1 MSGTALRRALVAGL
15 VALVAVLPAVA
26 PAYQVTLMNY
36 IGLGSLVALG
46 LVLLTGI
53 GGLTS
58 FGQAAFTGMGAYT
71 TGYLTA
77 VHGVSPW
84 LGLLAGLAVCGA
96 SAYFLGLVTLR
107 LQGHYL
113 ALSTI
118 AWSLSLFYLV
128 GTFEALGGRNG
139 LTGVPAVSVFGLVL
153 DDPRRFAYLIWTA
166 VGLGLLSVHNLL
178 GSRPGRA
185 IRALR
190 ARGTMAEAFGIDTT
204 EMRRAIFIQAALL
217 AGLSGWLFAH
227 LVRFVSPT
235 PFGVNASIEA
245 LFMAVLGG
253 ASSIWGAVVGATV
266 ITLLRDRLEDLVS
279 ALIGV
284 SGAVEVVAFGLV
296 MVLLLQRARIGIVP
310 FLARL
315 LPPPEPL
322 AIPQNAAPLPRRAH
336 PGGDRPILTTEGAT
350 KRFGGLVAVNGVSFT
365 LDAGEILGV
374 IGPNGAGKSTL
385 FNLVTGVLPADV
397 GRITFAGVRIE
408 GRPSREIAAL
418 GMARTFQ
425 HVQLRATMSVLEN
438 VALGAHL
445 RGRQGI
451 IPAILRLD
459 RAQEASLLAEAARQV
474 ERVGLGAHLH
484 APAGSLALGQ
494 QRIVE
499 IARAL
504 AADPLVLLLDEPA
517 AGLRFQEKRTLA
529 AVLRQLRAEGM
540 SILIVEHDMDFVM
553 NLVDRLVVMDFGTRI
568 AEGRPAEVQVDPRV
582 REAYLGVAA

>member
-1 MSGTALRRALVAGL
+1 
-15 VALVAVLPAVA
+15 
-26 PAYQVTLMNY
+26 
-36 IGLGSLVALG
+36 
-46 LVLLTGI
+46 
-53 GGLTS
+53 
-58 FGQAAFTGMGAYT
+58 
-71 TGYLTA
+71 
-77 VHGVSPW
+77 
-84 LGLLAGLAVCGA
+84 
-96 SAYFLGLVTLR
+96 
-107 LQGHYL
+107 
-113 ALSTI
+113 
-118 AWSLSLFYLV
+118 
-128 GTFEALGGRNG
+128 
-139 LTGVPAVSVFGLVL
+139 
-153 DDPRRFAYLIWTA
+153 
-166 VGLGLLSVHNLL
+166 
-178 GSRPGRA
+178 
-185 IRALR
+185 
-190 ARGTMAEAFGIDTT
+190 
-204 EMRRAIFIQAALL
+204 
-217 AGLSGWLFAH
+217 
-227 LVRFVSPT
+227 
-235 PFGVNASIEA
+235 
-245 LFMAVLGG
+245 
-253 ASSIWGAVVGATV
+253 
-266 ITLLRDRLEDLVS
+266 
-279 ALIGV
+279 
-284 SGAVEVVAFGLV
+284 
-296 MVLLLQRARIGIVP
+296 
-310 FLARL
+310 
-315 LPPPEPL
+315 
-322 AIPQNAAPLPRRAH
+322 
-336 PGGDRPILTTEGAT
+336 
-350 KRFGGLVAVNGVSFT
+350 VNGVSFT

-385 FNLVTGVLPADV
+385 FNLVTGVLPADA
-397 GRITFAGVRIE
+397 GRITFASVRIE

-459 RAQEASLLAEAARQV
+459 RAQEASLLAEASRQV

-553 NLVDRLVVMDFGTRI
+553 NLVDRLVVMDFGARI